1 MKIDAIDEVKLK
13 NIIKDAVRDVLE
25 EEMIKLRLLFTPY
38 ISNEEQREIE
48 ENYRQPSKDVA
59 RTLTLEE

>member
-25 EEMIKLRLLFTPY
+25 EEMIKLRLLFAPY
-38 ISNEEQREIE
+38 ISDEEQRELE

>member
-1 MKIDAIDEVKLK
+1 MKIDAINEVKLK

-25 EEMIKLRLLFTPY
+25 EEMIKLRLLFAPY
-38 ISNEEQREIE
+38 ISDEEQRELE

>member
-1 MKIDAIDEVKLK
+1 MKIDAINEVKLK

-25 EEMIKLRLLFTPY
+25 EEMIKLRLLFAPY
-38 ISNEEQREIE
+38 ISDEEQREIE

>member
-1 MKIDAIDEVKLK
+1 MKIDAINEVKLK

-25 EEMIKLRLLFTPY
+25 EEMIKLRLLFAPY
-38 ISNEEQREIE
+38 IPNEEQRELE
-48 ENYRQPSKDVA
+48 ENYREPSKDVA

>member
-1 MKIDAIDEVKLK
+1 MKIDAINEVKLK

-25 EEMIKLRLLFTPY
+25 EEMIKLRLLFAPY
-38 ISNEEQREIE
+38 ISDEEQKEIE

>member
-1 MKIDAIDEVKLK
+1 MKIDAINEVKLK

-25 EEMIKLRLLFTPY
+25 EEMIKLRLLFAPY
-38 ISNEEQREIE
+38 IPNEEQRELE
-48 ENYRQPSKDVA
+48 ENYRKPSKDVA

>member
-25 EEMIKLRLLFTPY
+25 EEMIKLRLLFAPY
-38 ISNEEQREIE
+38 IPNEEQRELE
-48 ENYRQPSKDVA
+48 ENYRKPSKDVA

>member
-1 MKIDAIDEVKLK
+1 MKIDAINEVKLK

-25 EEMIKLRLLFTPY
+25 EEMIKLRLLFAPY
-38 ISNEEQREIE
+38 ISDEEQRELE
-48 ENYRQPSKDVA
+48 ENYREPSKDVA

>member
-1 MKIDAIDEVKLK
+1 MKIDAINEVKLK

-25 EEMIKLRLLFTPY
+25 EEMIKLRLLFAPY
-38 ISNEEQREIE
+38 ISDEEQRELE
-48 ENYRQPSKDVA
+48 ENYRQPLKDVA

>member
-25 EEMIKLRLLFTPY
+25 EEMIKLRLLFAPY
-38 ISNEEQREIE
+38 ISDEEQRELE
-48 ENYRQPSKDVA
+48 ENYRQPLKDVA